1 MEQYFSNP
9 VVANFLAGGTAGDDH
24 SVSLLFM
31 TIHISLPHHACFHLF
46 HLGVIQWL
54 PPIYCFDVIKSR
66 MQCAPRGHYSGV
78 LDCAS
83 KLLREE
89 GWRVFFR

>member
-1 MEQYFSNP
+1 MTTY
-9 VVANFLAGGTAGDDH
+9 
-24 SVSLLFM
+24 VSL
-31 TIHISLPHHACFHLF
+31 PDYACFHLLLP

-66 MQCAPRGHYSGV
+66 MQTAPRGHYSGM

-83 KLLREE
+83 RLLREE